1 MIRKQPTYL
10 TDYKTEIEHMVL
22 SAQAFVDNVPQSF
35 EKCKS
40 TSDYKYWKEAID
52 EEVKSLNKNST
63 GQDSG
68 EETRKR

>member
-10 TDYKTEIEHMVL
+10 TDYKTEIDHMVL
-22 SAQAFVDNVPQSF
+22 SAQTFVDNVLQSF

-40 TSDYKYWKEAID
+40 TGDYKYWKEAID